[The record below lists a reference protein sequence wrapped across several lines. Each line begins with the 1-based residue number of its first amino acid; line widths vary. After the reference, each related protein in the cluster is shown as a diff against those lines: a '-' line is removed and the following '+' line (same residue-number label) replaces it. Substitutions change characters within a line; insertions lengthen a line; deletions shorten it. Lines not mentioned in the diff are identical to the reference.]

1 MGQLATKYLG
11 LEIPSPVVASAG
23 PDTGKVDTL
32 VQLQDAGV
40 GAVVLPSLFEEEVVA
55 EELSL
60 VKALEQG
67 TGSFAEAMDY
77 FPPTDFGELGP
88 ERHVR
93 LVEEAKA
100 KLSVPVVASVNAA
113 HSGSWERYAGLM
125 VEAGADAVEL
135 NLYAMPSDPARSAAD
150 VETAYLDV
158 VREVRAA
165 VRVPLAVKL
174 SPYFSSLSHF
184 AGALAAAGVDGL
196 VLFNRFYSPDLNLDT
211 LRVEPRL
218 ELSRPSEL
226 RLPLRWIGVL
236 RPQLPSISLAATSG
250 VAGYEDV
257 AKALLVGADVACMTS
272 AILREGPSHVAAL
285 LAGLRTWLEEN
296 EYESVDQ
303 LRGSVSAATS
313 ADPEAFE
320 RANYVKVLS
329 SYAPSP
335 HL

>member
-1 MGQLATKYLG
+1 MPELATTYLG
-11 LEIPSPVVASAG
+11 LPVGSPVVASAG
-23 PDTGKVDTL
+23 PDTGKIDTL
-32 VQLQDAGV
+32 VQLQEAGV

-60 VKALEQG
+60 VKGLEQG
-67 TGSFAEAMDY
+67 RDSYPEAMDY
-77 FPPTDFGELGP
+77 FPPTDVGDLGP

-93 LVEEAKA
+93 LVEEAKS
-100 KLSVPVVASVNAA
+100 KLTVPVIASVNAA
-113 HSGSWERYAGLM
+113 HTGSWQRYAGLL
-125 VEAGADAVEL
+125 VDAGADAVEL

-150 VETAYLDV
+150 VEAAYRDV
-158 VREVRAA
+158 VRAVRAA

-184 AGALAAAGVDGL
+184 AAALADEGVDGL

-211 LRVEPRL
+211 LKVEPRL
-218 ELSRPSEL
+218 ELSRPTEL

-236 RPQLPSISLAATSG
+236 RPQLTSMSLAASSG
-250 VAGYEDV
+250 VAGYGDV
-257 AKALLVGADVACMTS
+257 AKALLVGADVACITS
-272 AILREGPSHVAAL
+272 AILREGPSHVAAVL
-285 LAGLRTWLEEN
+285 TGLRTWLEEN

-303 LRGSVSAATS
+303 LRGSVSVATS
-313 ADPEAFE
+313 GDPEAFE

-335 HL
+335 QL